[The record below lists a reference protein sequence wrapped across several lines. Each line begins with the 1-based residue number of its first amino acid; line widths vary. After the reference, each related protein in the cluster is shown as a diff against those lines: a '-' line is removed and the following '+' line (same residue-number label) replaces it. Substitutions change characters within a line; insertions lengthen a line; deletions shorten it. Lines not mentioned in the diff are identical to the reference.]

1 MNAHNHI
8 TLSLDFGVYQLGT
21 ENCMIIK
28 TINPTWSILSTET
41 IFVLLYCLSS
51 CFVHSSTQNW
61 LLTTP
66 WTAAHQASLS
76 LTISQS
82 LPVYVHCISNTIQS
96 SHPRSPSSPFPF
108 YLSQHQGFSNEL
120 TTWIRWRKYWSFSL
134 RTSPSSK
141 NFL

>member
-8 TLSLDFGVYQLGT
+8 TLSLDFGVYQIGT
-21 ENCMIIK
+21 ENFMIIK

-76 LTISQS
+76 FTISQS
-82 LPVYVHCISNTIQS
+82 LPKFMSIASVIPS
-96 SHPRSPSSPFPF
+96 SHLILGHPLLLFLSTFPS
-108 YLSQHQGFSNEL
+108 
-120 TTWIRWRKYWSFSL
+120 IRVFQMSWLLESGDESIGA
-134 RTSPSSK
+134 SA
-141 NFL
+141 